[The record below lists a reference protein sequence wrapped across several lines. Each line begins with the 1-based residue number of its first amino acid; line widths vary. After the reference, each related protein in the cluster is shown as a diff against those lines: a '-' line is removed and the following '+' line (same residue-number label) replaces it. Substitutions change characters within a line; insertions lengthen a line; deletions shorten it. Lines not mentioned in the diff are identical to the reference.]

1 MYVYTYIQY
10 AYILYIHIAIYII
23 YIIICLHI
31 MGIMNYNCN
40 MYMYTQHVQWKMV
53 VLYVCTYVRKYV
65 YCLICHHW
73 SMDG

>member
-1 MYVYTYIQY
+1 
-10 AYILYIHIAIYII
+10 
-23 YIIICLHI
+23 

-40 MYMYTQHVQWKMV
+40 MYMCTQHVQWKMV